1 MDNIIFNDN
10 IEVSITKSPDYPIEG
25 DDIVFTANVRIV
37 NAADYSIPDN
47 YFLSY
52 TWMESQDGGATYY
65 KVGQD
70 LENLIISNIS
80 KVFFNNLYKVQVALV
95 NFENIITQS

>member
-25 DDIVFTANVRIV
+25 DDVVFTANAYIANVS
-37 NAADYSIPDN
+37 DYSIPSN
-47 YFLSY
+47 YFFSY
-52 TWMESQDGGATYY
+52 TWMESQDGGVTYY

-70 LENLIISNIS
+70 LEVLTIPSISKSFFNIS
-80 KVFFNNLYKVQVALV
+80 SPMQTVKILKF
-95 NFENIITQS
+95 I